1 MSTLAAVTARE
12 TAFVFGSGI
21 LHGIAP
27 GAIDGFAV
35 GALATGACCLVVAAP
50 RLLHRARL
58 STRDG
63 MWGTGERRSKVQRDY
78 FATPVDY
85 DPAPDVTDLAAT
97 SPAVTDPA
105 MSSPAVTDPAMTS
118 PAVTDPAMTS
128 PAVTGLAVTN
138 MRDGGPIA
146 VLFAPEAEALASWPI
161 AAGELYAAPTG
172 GDPFDPVARVDPFGP
187 ATSVDP
193 ATIIDPFGPLA
204 SVDLLDAVDIND
216 VFLPGTTSDGAGRD
230 QPGRSGHRSKHR
242 MTTSDADRR
251 SEIRRRPRH
260 AAPSVRRAN
269 RMTGRLA
276 AVPLEARS

>member
-105 MSSPAVTDPAMTS
+105 M
-118 PAVTDPAMTS
+118 TS

-146 VLFAPEAEALASWPI
+146 VLFAPEAEALASWPV

-187 ATSVDP
+187 ATSLDP